1 MPRARMATPEGF
13 SAVSFIIPHRKPRR
27 PCSQVTDED
36 PRSPENC
43 RMTAESLA
51 RVMEEFLGGAR
62 NTVVLEDGARIFDL
76 QDSKYSI
83 SGE

>member
-1 MPRARMATPEGF
+1 
-13 SAVSFIIPHRKPRR
+13 
-27 PCSQVTDED
+27 
-36 PRSPENC
+36 
-43 RMTAESLA
+43 MTAESLA